1 MNGHPGRIGRH
12 RWWGTAAAVSGVA
25 YLVWRAVASRGDVPV
40 ALWWSAFLVE
50 LAGLVGLL
58 MLLLGLRRSGTPVTE
73 PDWMGVDGPAAVDV
87 VVRVDRQGLGKV
99 MATLAGVRPGID
111 VASVTLL
118 RFTDRDDLGPTADRF
133 GVGLVSVDRRAADE

>member
-1 MNGHPGRIGRH
+1 M
-12 RWWGTAAAVSGVA
+12 VSGVA

-58 MLLLGLRRSGTPVTE
+58 VLLLGLRRSGTPVTE
-73 PDWMGVDGPAAVDV
+73 PDWTGVDGPVAVDV

-133 GVGLVSVDRRAADE
+133 G